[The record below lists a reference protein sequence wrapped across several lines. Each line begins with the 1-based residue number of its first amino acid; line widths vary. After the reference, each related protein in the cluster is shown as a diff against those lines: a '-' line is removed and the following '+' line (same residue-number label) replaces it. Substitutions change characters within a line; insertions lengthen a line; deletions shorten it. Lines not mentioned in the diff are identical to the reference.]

1 MSRKCAIAKDSSFS
15 AKSAFGSNWFVVI
28 VRFGSIRI
36 AFISSLLDVSEWNCE
51 PLLFDVDRVVG
62 GVEMYLSDWVHGVF
76 FCCFFLSVKTGSR
89 CVGCVVVF
97 KLYSWDFPRF
107 C

>member
-1 MSRKCAIAKDSSFS
+1 MSCKCAIAKDSSFS

-36 AFISSLLDVSEWNCE
+36 AFISSQLDMSEWNCE

-62 GVEMYLSDWVHGVF
+62 GVEMYLSDWVRGVF
-76 FCCFFLSVKTGSR
+76 FFFVSEDWVTVCWLRSG
-89 CVGCVVVF
+89 F
-97 KLYSWDFPRF
+97 
-107 C
+107 

>member
-51 PLLFDVDRVVG
+51 PLLFDVDLVVG
-62 GVEMYLSDWVHGVF
+62 GVEMYLSDRVSGGVF
-76 FCCFFLSVKTGSR
+76 FVCVSAKTGSR
-89 CVGCVVVF
+89 CVGCVVGF
-97 KLYSWDFPRF
+97 
-107 C
+107 